1 MVGQVILILFCL
13 GAVCTSQTAYLHKLH
28 KLHISDFLP
37 NQVNLRSYIIP
48 RYGEELLEDWNKYF
62 RKLGRKVPGFCRN
75 EVMQIEYFNK
85 WKIKHHLEIEQQLVE
100 SFFQTQ
106 EKRLYLF
113 GTKPEKSEYEQ
124 NLVKAEQNIKK
135 G

>member
-1 MVGQVILILFCL
+1 
-13 GAVCTSQTAYLHKLH
+13 
-28 KLHISDFLP
+28 
-37 NQVNLRSYIIP
+37 
-48 RYGEELLEDWNKYF
+48 
-62 RKLGRKVPGFCRN
+62 
-75 EVMQIEYFNK
+75 MQIQYFNK